1 MIVIDTNIV
10 LDLFVFHDP
19 ACESLRQ
26 ALESGG
32 RRWIA
37 TGPMR
42 EELARVLAYPKIVP
56 RLAFYQRS
64 ADEVLAKFDRHVQLM
79 PVAPRAPL
87 RCTDADDQCFIDLA
101 VQHQALLLSK
111 DGAVLSMAKRL
122 VALGCQTSSAIVFDK
137 IPMPSTSIS
146 HTSPGA
152 IHTGGVRA

>member
-1 MIVIDTNIV
+1 MIVIDTNVV
-10 LDLFVFHDP
+10 LDLLVFNDP
-19 ACESLRQ
+19 ACATLKQ
-26 ALESGG
+26 ALADGQH
-32 RRWIA
+32 RWIA
-37 TGPMR
+37 TLPMR
-42 EELARVLAYPKIVP
+42 EELARVLAYPKIVL

-64 ADEVLAKFDRHVQLM
+64 ADEVLAQFDRHAQIV
-79 PVAPRAPL
+79 PVAPRASV

-122 VALGCQTSSAIVFDK
+122 AALGCQASSAIVFDK